1 MERLLVALVTVLI
14 LFSFSMVG
22 FAQEQSTMGTQ
33 QQPALKK
40 KMDHKEKVGSIS
52 MTQLANAEYA
62 LYSGIGDAM
71 IWSLVASS
79 SCPSPSGGKLS
90 WLDESSGSESQTTGA
105 PGSGHGA

>member
-1 MERLLVALVTVLI
+1 MERLLVVLVAVLI

-22 FAQEQSTMGTQ
+22 FAQEQNAMGTQ
-33 QQPALKK
+33 QQPTLEK

-52 MTQLANAEYA
+52 MTQLANAENA

-71 IWSLVASS
+71 IWSLVASN
-79 SCPSPSGGKLS
+79 SCPSPSGGQLS
-90 WLDESSGSESQTTGA
+90 WLDELSGSESQTAGP